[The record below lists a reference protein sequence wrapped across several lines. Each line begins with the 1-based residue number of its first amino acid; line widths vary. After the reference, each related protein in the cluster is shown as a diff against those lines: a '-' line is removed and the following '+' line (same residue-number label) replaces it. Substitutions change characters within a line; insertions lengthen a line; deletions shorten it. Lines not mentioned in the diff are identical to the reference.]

1 MAPLLDFT
9 DEGEP
14 MVVISSKGYQITAA
28 GLAELAK
35 RGITPVEVAA

>member
-1 MAPLLDFT
+1 
-9 DEGEP
+9 